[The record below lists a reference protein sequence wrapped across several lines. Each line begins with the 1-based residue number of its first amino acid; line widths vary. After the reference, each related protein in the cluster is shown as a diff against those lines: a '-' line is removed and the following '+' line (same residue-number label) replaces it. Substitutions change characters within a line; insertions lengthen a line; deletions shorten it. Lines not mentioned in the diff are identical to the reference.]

1 MVYDGIIWCMMYKM
15 LGSMEV
21 IEVYNTLT
29 CCCIISSSNHAA
41 IQTPYSVLT
50 IPTINSRNSGATPYY
65 SVPTI
70 PAINSRCSG
79 PSSTS

>member
-1 MVYDGIIWCMMYKM
+1 MYKM

-70 PAINSRCSG
+70 HAINSKYPR
-79 PSSTS
+79 PSCIS